1 MKDRDL
7 TLYLSE
13 IEEQCRFATI
23 AWKEIET
30 NNPDTQWYSIQ
41 ALLVAVAN
49 VSRLLWPD
57 KRGSAERGRELRKR
71 LLIGDNHPF
80 KSRDMRNAFE
90 HSDQRLDS
98 WVASAERGF
107 HVGGMYIE
115 PVSRALDDSR
125 FGRNFDRETGAVTFS
140 RQKYDI
146 GLAASEA
153 HMLGQNATKV
163 VKEIED

>member
-1 MKDRDL
+1 MNDKEL

-57 KRGSAERGRELRKR
+57 ESGNAERARELRKR
-71 LLIGDNHPF
+71 LSIGDDHPF
-80 KSRDMRNAFE
+80 KSGDMRNAFE
-90 HSDQRLDS
+90 HSDQRLDA

-107 HVGGMYIE
+107 HVGAMYIE
-115 PVSRALDDSR
+115 PGSGALDDSR
-125 FGRNFDRETGAVTFS
+125 FGRNFDRDTGVVTFN
-140 RQKYDI
+140 RQRYDI

-153 HMLGQNATKV
+153 HLLRQKATKV
-163 VKEIED
+163 MNEIED